1 MEKIPEKPGGKW
13 KTVGELFLCTLKIGA
28 FTFGGGF
35 AMIPIMQREFVTKR
49 GWVSEADI
57 LDIFAIAQS
66 IPGVIALNSSLFIG
80 HKVAGRRGAAA
91 AALGVSLPSL
101 CIISVLSLFYTQFQS
116 NAYLAAALRGVRPCV
131 VALILQA
138 VLKLGKPAVKG
149 LSGWIFAALGFGLVA
164 FWGINPIFVILGAGL
179 GGFFLQ
185 KLKIKSRGRDGS

>member
-1 MEKIPEKPGGKW
+1 MKQSPGKPGGQW

-49 GWVSEADI
+49 GWVSETDI

-80 HKVAGRRGAAA
+80 HKIAGRRGAAA

-101 CIISVLSLFYTQFQS
+101 CVISVLSLFYTQFQQ
-116 NAYLAAALRGVRPCV
+116 NIYLTAALRGVRPCV

-138 VLKLGKPAVKG
+138 VFKLGKPAVKD
-149 LSGWIFAALGFGLVA
+149 LAGWILAALGFGLVA
-164 FWGINPIFVILGAGL
+164 FWGVNPIFVILGAGL
-179 GGFFLQ
+179 GGFLLQ
-185 KLKIKSRGRDGS
+185 KLTRKRRGRDGP